1 MCKAGL
7 INNEVKFENWE
18 WGEDDLDP
26 ETVLE
31 LEQFGLS
38 MSYLFQAV
46 LKMTFTFL

>member
-26 ETVLE
+26 ETMLKLE
-31 LEQFGLS
+31 NFGLS
-38 MSYLFQAV
+38 ISHLRQLLEV
-46 LKMTFTFL
+46 